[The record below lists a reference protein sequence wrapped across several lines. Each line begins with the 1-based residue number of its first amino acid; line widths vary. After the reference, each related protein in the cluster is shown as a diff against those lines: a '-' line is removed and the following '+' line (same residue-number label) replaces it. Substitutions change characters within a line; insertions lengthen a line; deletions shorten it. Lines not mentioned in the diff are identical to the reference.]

1 MNSISLLPIYNWT
14 DESQDLVGW
23 EESNIMHPQAIK
35 GIIGELAA
43 VLGPKL
49 VKESAVQLF

>member
-1 MNSISLLPIYNWT
+1 M
-14 DESQDLVGW
+14 
-23 EESNIMHPQAIK
+23 MHPQAIK

-43 VLGPKL
+43 VLGPKV